1 MAAMIRAE
9 VERQMREAK
18 VHKDGIE
25 CTDPSRYSQ
34 FWNINAMT
42 VAFCKSMFCWPADE
56 IWDPH
61 DGVFESVYNIDNSP
75 PAEVQPQKNDG
86 IGPAVVSLVRPF
98 LLTYASYYLKLPER
112 YTNINDVT
120 TRMI

>member
-9 VERQMREAK
+9 VVRQMREAK
-18 VHKDGIE
+18 SHQEGSE

-75 PAEVQPQKNDG
+75 ASEVQCFP
-86 IGPAVVSLVRPF
+86 
-98 LLTYASYYLKLPER
+98 YYLKLPGR
-112 YTNINDVT
+112 YTNVNDVT